1 MTRLNSS
8 CFFFQINHDGKA
20 FAIFL
25 ILIDGLFNMMQN
37 VLAFTVLSMVNA
49 LSYAV
54 ANATKRVVIIGASLV
69 LLRNPVTLMN
79 VVGMLIAVFGVL
91 CYNKVSTCIQ
101 ICLPEKKEAIK
112 VQNIFS
118 LHVILIR
125 IILHVYMY
133 IDQSPIMKQ
142 RGVWWPSVRVSDTQA
157 RNPWFES

>member
-1 MTRLNSS
+1 MKMNSFVS
-8 CFFFQINHDGKA
+8 FQINRDGKA

-91 CYNKVSTCIQ
+91 CYNKVG
-101 ICLPEKKEAIK
+101 
-112 VQNIFS
+112 
-118 LHVILIR
+118 VILLSNR
-125 IILHVYMY
+125 HEMMV
-133 IDQSPIMKQ
+133 
-142 RGVWWPSVRVSDTQA
+142 
-157 RNPWFES
+157 F